1 MNMMMRTSNIFL
13 KTAFLFTTVA
23 LASCSSDD
31 IAQSEKQG
39 GDSSNAV
46 ANTATFTGEDMVP
59 AHTSEDVKAQLQ
71 APATRTSIT
80 HTFGEGATAFW
91 SAGDKVWIQD
101 NNGDWQHSEAG
112 ELNADLTRGTFSA
125 SGSFSD
131 GCTVHYT
138 GDNGTSNTV
147 TIAAEQTQS
156 AANDFSHAGKSGDC
170 GVGTASGSGNSFKF
184 TLTHKASYLC
194 FLPRTSEY
202 FIRRSKLTKIE
213 VIAKDDIAGVYKFT
227 NGELSEAPTSNG
239 SKTITLTMSGSKDF
253 VVDNNE
259 TNIDKSAYIVI
270 APGKH
275 TLIVRYW
282 FKNTTDSPEKIE
294 NGVITYNDLE
304 GTVTKYIENLDCQ
317 PGKIYDITANLT
329 LEDFDKNGYY
339 MWDAQA
345 TYWHAYSA
353 WQPTINGGFYANY
366 PKSGQSPKRWYN
378 TPSNHWAEQTAKD
391 CANVNQMAWLV
402 MKGAPHWDN
411 ELWTLMGHLYAGR
424 MWIKRLGTI
433 GNENGTT
440 PDAMQYKAP
449 DNVDYRFVTGYH
461 DELVNRNISHDPL
474 FKDEL
479 SGYFYLAPLGGY
491 YEGKAS
497 NIGKGCNYW
506 SKTRTLNFGGNDIAW
521 GFGVNKTR
529 ISVNYN
535 ERKYGLR
542 MFKDFK

>member
-1 MNMMMRTSNIFL
+1 MMMRTSNIFL
-13 KTAFLFTTVA
+13 KTAFLFTAVA

-31 IAQSEKQG
+31 IAQSGKQDG
-39 GDSSNAV
+39 SNSNVV
-46 ANTATFTGEDMVP
+46 ANTTTFTGEYMP
-59 AHTSEDVKAQLQ
+59 PTHTSEDVKAQLQ

-80 HTFGEGATAFW
+80 HTIGEGATAFW

-112 ELNADLTRGTFSA
+112 ELNTDLTRGTFSV
-125 SGSFSD
+125 SGLFSN
-131 GCTVHYT
+131 GCTVRYT

-194 FLPRTSEY
+194 FLPRTSEF
-202 FIRRSKLTKIE
+202 FIPRSKLTKIE

-227 NGELSEAPTSNG
+227 NGTLSEAPTSNG
-239 SKTITLTMSGSKDF
+239 SKTITLTMGGSEDF
-253 VVDNNE
+253 VVDNKKTDIN
-259 TNIDKSAYIVI
+259 KSAYIVI

-282 FKNTTDSPEKIE
+282 FKNTK
-294 NGVITYNDLE
+294 NNDNPTGNVE
-304 GTVTKYIENLDCQ
+304 GTVTKYIENLNCE
-317 PGKIYDITANLT
+317 PGKICDITANLT
-329 LEDFDKNGYY
+329 LEDFAKNGYY
-339 MWDAQA
+339 MWDAGLA
-345 TYWHAYSA
+345 YWHGQSY
-353 WQPTINGGFYANY
+353 WQPTINDEYNEKY
-366 PKSGQSPKRWYN
+366 PKDHSSPRWYN

-433 GNENGTT
+433 GKENGTT
-440 PDAMQYKAP
+440 SDAMQYKAP
-449 DNVDYRFVTGYH
+449 DNVDYRSVTGYH
-461 DELVNRNISHDPL
+461 DEVINRKISHDPL
-474 FKDEL
+474 FKDEI
-479 SGYFYLAPLGGY
+479 SDYFYLAPLGGY
-491 YEGKAS
+491 YKGKAS
-497 NIGKGCNYW
+497 SIGEGCNYW
-506 SKTRTLNFGGNDIAW
+506 SKTRTLHFGGNDIAW

-529 ISVNYN
+529 ISVNFN
-535 ERKYGLR
+535 KREYGFP